1 MAKILLVED
10 NQHNRAVFETVLKS
24 RGHAVEVAVDG
35 KAALDALA
43 VSVPDL
49 VLLDLSLPFVDGWTV
64 VRTIRG
70 STDPARS
77 RLPVIALTAHAMRG
91 DRERALEAGCDAYVS
106 KPVSPRELARI
117 VSQMLEERRSAA

>member
-1 MAKILLVED
+1 MATILLVED
-10 NQHNRAVFETVLKS
+10 NPHNRAVFETVLRS
-24 RGHAVEVAVDG
+24 RGHVVEVAVDG

-43 VSVPDL
+43 GPQPDL
-49 VLLDLSLPFVDGWTV
+49 VLLDLSLPCVDGWTV

-70 STDPARS
+70 NTDPRRAG
-77 RLPVIALTAHAMRG
+77 LPVIALTAHAMRG

-117 VSQMLEERRSAA
+117 VGEMLEQRKAA